1 MKGLRPASAV
11 FAACLIA
18 APAVAQ
24 VVPSPTEKIDYDAI
38 YKIKDEGFQHSQVM
52 DTASWLTDV
61 YGARLTGSPNIK
73 AAGDWAV
80 KKLAEWGGQNAH
92 LETWGDFGT
101 GWQNDRFS
109 ATVVTPN
116 EWTIIGAPKAWTPGT
131 DGVVTADA
139 VYAPLT
145 ADPDLERWKG
155 KLKGKIVLAMPIREV
170 KPSFDPLA
178 TRYTD
183 DALKKLE
190 QVDPAG
196 NGRRYDRSTFAF
208 AAKRL
213 QFLSDEGV
221 LAIFEPSRSG
231 DGGTI
236 FVQQGG
242 AYNPSAPQ
250 MFIRYPEHV
259 PPQVVLAVEHYNRL
273 ARTLDKSVPVSVEL
287 NIKNTTIPNQTS
299 FNVIAELPG
308 TDRADEVVMLG
319 AHFDSWHAGTGA
331 TDNGA
336 GSAVMM
342 EAFRILKAS
351 GVKLRRTVRIALWTG
366 EEEGLLGSR
375 AYVKSTFADRETM
388 AIKPAHGK
396 ITGYFNVD
404 NGTGAI
410 RGVYLQG
417 NEAIA
422 PIFAAWMKPFESLG
436 MTTLTAQNTGG
447 TDHLSFDAVG
457 IPGFQFVQD
466 ELEYESRTHHSNMDL
481 YDRLQTSDMMKNA
494 VIVASFVYEAANRD
508 QMLPRKPQP
517 KAEPPRQ
524 PGQTPARATN

>member
-1 MKGLRPASAV
+1 MKGLRPAYAV

-24 VVPSPTEKIDYDAI
+24 VAPPPTEKIDYDAI

-116 EWTIIGAPKAWTPGT
+116 DWTIIGAPKAWTPGT

-196 NGRRYDRSTFAF
+196 
-208 AAKRL
+208 
-213 QFLSDEGV
+213 
-221 LAIFEPSRSG
+221 
-231 DGGTI
+231 
-236 FVQQGG
+236 
-242 AYNPSAPQ
+242 
-250 MFIRYPEHV
+250 
-259 PPQVVLAVEHYNRL
+259 
-273 ARTLDKSVPVSVEL
+273 
-287 NIKNTTIPNQTS
+287 
-299 FNVIAELPG
+299 
-308 TDRADEVVMLG
+308 
-319 AHFDSWHAGTGA
+319 AH
-331 TDNGA
+331 
-336 GSAVMM
+336 
-342 EAFRILKAS
+342 
-351 GVKLRRTVRIALWTG
+351 
-366 EEEGLLGSR
+366 
-375 AYVKSTFADRETM
+375 
-388 AIKPAHGK
+388 
-396 ITGYFNVD
+396 
-404 NGTGAI
+404 
-410 RGVYLQG
+410 
-417 NEAIA
+417 
-422 PIFAAWMKPFESLG
+422 
-436 MTTLTAQNTGG
+436 
-447 TDHLSFDAVG
+447 HLS
-457 IPGFQFVQD
+457 
-466 ELEYESRTHHSNMDL
+466 ERLSNH
-481 YDRLQTSDMMKNA
+481 Y
-494 VIVASFVYEAANRD
+494 
-508 QMLPRKPQP
+508 
-517 KAEPPRQ
+517 
-524 PGQTPARATN
+524 